1 MRKKLCSV
9 KQPRLR
15 SIVFKT
21 MFAFALT
28 TLITLSQLDV
38 AAQSVF
44 KKNSSLP
51 QRPETTGAVSENS
64 LIDSAN
70 PIGKGIEPVIENESS
85 VFAF

>member
-51 QRPETTGAVSENS
+51 QRPEMTGAVWVSIHRKPWFS
-64 LIDSAN
+64 GGQFIRKTL
-70 PIGKGIEPVIENESS
+70 
-85 VFAF
+85 